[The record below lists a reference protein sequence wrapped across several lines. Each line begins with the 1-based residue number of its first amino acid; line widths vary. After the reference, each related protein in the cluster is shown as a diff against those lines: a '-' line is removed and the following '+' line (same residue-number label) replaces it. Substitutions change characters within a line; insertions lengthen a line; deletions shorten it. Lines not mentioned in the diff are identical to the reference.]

1 VTVWGVVT
9 CTYGLVL
16 AVAALTL
23 PIRRRYLA
31 VTLATAYALVGFG
44 TGTLVSSFWV
54 QLLVPGALL
63 LGGYWLSGFF
73 FRDPQPWLEEFLVES
88 DKKVFGALAVDDW
101 LERAPGLMLELVEA
115 SYAADYAVV
124 AFGAII
130 AATAGT
136 ERVAAYWSLVLASEL
151 ACYGALPWLRSRPPR
166 ALELPGVMAQ
176 RAPLLRRLNVSILDG
191 ASVQANTLPSGHVA
205 GAIAAALGVWP
216 IDAAIGLVLLVVA
229 VAIAIAAVVGRYHY
243 VVDCVAGASV
253 ALVVW
258 SLM

>member
-1 VTVWGVVT
+1 MTAWGVVT
-9 CTYGLVL
+9 CAYGLVL

-31 VTLATAYALVGFG
+31 ATLAMAYALVGCG
-44 TGTLVSSFWV
+44 TGTMVTSFWI

-63 LGGYWLSGFF
+63 LAGYWLSGFF
-73 FRDPQPWLEEFLVES
+73 FRNPQPWLEEFLVGS
-88 DKKVFGALAVDDW
+88 DTKMFRTLAVDDW
-101 LERAPGLMLELVEA
+101 LERAPRLVLELVEA
-115 SYAADYAVV
+115 SYAADYVVV

-130 AATAGT
+130 AASAGT
-136 ERVAAYWSLVLASEL
+136 EPVTRYWSLVLASEL

-166 ALELPGVMAQ
+166 ALELPGVIAQ
-176 RAPLLRRLNVSILDG
+176 RAPLLRRLNVSILDR

-205 GAIAAALGVWP
+205 GAVAAALGVWP
-216 IDAAIGLVLLVVA
+216 IAPAAGLLLLLVA